1 MTSSIISTST
11 GGTAGATDMADTV
24 INASGSNK
32 KRILLWDL
40 PLRLFHWL
48 LVLAITIATVT
59 GFIGGNWMNLH
70 AKAGLAILGLLS
82 FRLAW
87 GFVGTTYARF
97 SSFFPSPGK
106 IRLFFQGRWS
116 TPGHNPL
123 GAISVFALLLAVAAQ
138 AGSGLFSNND
148 IDFTGPLFGL
158 VTEKTAAALTSFH
171 KLSIYG
177 LLTLI
182 ALHIL
187 AIFWYLRFKKQNL
200 LTPMVTGWKEVGD
213 DIRPAA
219 SKPHWLALILSL
231 ALFAITIY
239 FASGA
244 YLTQIKAPEV
254 AQEKPAW

>member
-1 MTSSIISTST
+1 MTSSITST
-11 GGTAGATDMADTV
+11 TASDTADTAGTV
-24 INASGSNK
+24 SNTPDSNK
-32 KRILLWDL
+32 KHILLWDL

-48 LVLAITIATVT
+48 LVLAITIASVT

-70 AKAGLAILGLLS
+70 AKAGLAILGLLG

-97 SSFFPSPGK
+97 SNFFPSPGK

-148 IDFTGPLFGL
+148 IDFTGPLFSL

-171 KLSIYG
+171 KLSIYA
-177 LLTLI
+177 LLALI

-200 LTPMVTGWKEVGD
+200 LTPMVTGWKEVD
-213 DIRPAA
+213 EDARSAA
-219 SKPHWLALILSL
+219 SKPNWLALILSL
-231 ALFAITIY
+231 ALLAITIY
-239 FASGA
+239 FASGT
-244 YLTQIKAPEV
+244 YFTQVKAPEV
-254 AQEKPAW
+254 VHEKPAW

>member
-1 MTSSIISTST
+1 MTSSIISTAAS
-11 GGTAGATDMADTV
+11 DTV
-24 INASGSNK
+24 DTVSNKPGSNK

-97 SSFFPSPGK
+97 SSFFPSPEK

-116 TPGHNPL
+116 APGHNPL

-148 IDFTGPLFGL
+148 IDFTGPLFSL
-158 VTEKTAAALTSFH
+158 VAEKTAATLTSFH
-171 KLSIYG
+171 KLSIYV
-177 LLTLI
+177 LLALI

-187 AIFWYLRFKKQNL
+187 AIFWYLRIKKQNL
-200 LTPMVTGWKEVGD
+200 LKPMITGWKEVD
-213 DIRPAA
+213 DDVKPAE

-231 ALFAITIY
+231 ALLVFTIY
-239 FASGA
+239 FASGT
-244 YLTQIKAPEV
+244 YLSQVKVPEAV
-254 AQEKPAW
+254 QEKPAW